1 MFGSLTT
8 VILGLGS
15 ALVWGTGD
23 FFGGLASKRNNV
35 IKVVLVSQ
43 FIGGCFLL
51 AFALLFREQF
61 VTGWPL
67 VFGAVAGMSGALALL
82 AFYTG
87 LSGGQMAVFAPL
99 TAVITSIIPI
109 IVSGITEGR
118 PGNLQ
123 IVGFVVAVI
132 AVWFLSSSGDSS
144 GENSGENSSENTDH
158 TEDISRIQSQ
168 QVSKNNSLNT
178 IVLALISGIGFS
190 TFFIL
195 IDRASEE
202 AIFWPLVAAR
212 VASVLLF
219 LTITRVRTGNFSLSV
234 VGFGIIFIVGL
245 FNAGGNALYALAA
258 TTGRLDIV
266 SVLGSLFPISTIFL
280 AWIVLKEKLIPIQ
293 WIGVVLAIIALIF
306 IAL

>member
-23 FFGGLASKRNNV
+23 FFGGLASKKNSV
-35 IKVVLVSQ
+35 VKVVLVSQ

-67 VFGAVAGMSGALALL
+67 IFGAIAGMSGALALL

-109 IVSGITEGR
+109 IVSGVTEGR

-123 IVGFVVAVI
+123 IVGFVVAVV
-132 AVWFLSSSGDSS
+132 AVWFLSSSGDS
-144 GENSGENSSENTDH
+144 GSENNDQAD
-158 TEDISRIQSQ
+158 DISPIQSQ

-178 IVLALISGIGFS
+178 IVLALIAGIGFS
-190 TFFIL
+190 SFFIL

-212 VASVLLF
+212 LASVLLF
-219 LTITRVRTGNFSLSV
+219 LTITRVKTGNFSFSV
-234 VGFGIIFIVGL
+234 AGFGIIFLAGL
-245 FNAGGNALYALAA
+245 FDAGGNALYALAA

-280 AWIVLKEKLIPIQ
+280 AWVVLKEKLIPIQ
-293 WIGVVLAIIALIF
+293 WLGVVLAIIALVF